1 MQGIFRKPTLL
12 LKFAE
17 ICQFQ
22 FYYFKTAYFRSHTT
36 LRSNTSVPCLKK
48 LLGSTVFLF
57 FFFFSP
63 MAFIVERILK
73 KTAAFEE
80 EGSTGHKRKGKW
92 CFIER
97 FFFSHHS
104 GNQKSD
110 YVYQISLPQ
119 KIFRSIFNEKEREGK
134 KRCSPRS
141 YVMHTILYLFLTH
154 QYTHGS

>member
-1 MQGIFRKPTLL
+1 MLRFVSFSFIISRQPILEATQRLEATL
-12 LKFAE
+12 
-17 ICQFQ
+17 QFH
-22 FYYFKTAYFRSHTT
+22 A
-36 LRSNTSVPCLKK
+36 LRSYLAQLS
-48 LLGSTVFLF
+48 FFF